1 MFRSTTP
8 ASKRL
13 VTLLLISLWLQVIAP
28 PVFAA
33 RLGPSPIVS
42 TISSGS
48 RQLVAKFALVEQSLL
63 SLLRAALTPQE
74 NWNVVLTP
82 VTTEFKDYSGLDYH
96 ASSRKLLL
104 SANTPSGQ
112 PNNFEAIATDGSR
125 TSFSNVA
132 GLGGDLVIAT
142 SRDEGQG
149 MSRGGFPA
157 GELFTSTGVPG
168 AIARVNASGAT
179 VQNPWV
185 TLPNE
190 TGAISGLYLDRT
202 GVFGGDLLAVTTT
215 GGVWRIN
222 AAAEATKIAGLDTRL
237 AGVTA
242 LPEDPD
248 RYGPWSG
255 KILAGAKDQSL
266 VYAIDAQ
273 GQSSSLAVNVQP
285 QDVDVVPAQENFF
298 AVDTVGHK
306 IWGASDGAFAGII
319 GDILVTQQSPG
330 VITRLRWN
338 GVQFVASQLASA
350 TEFKQVA
357 FAPAGI
363 NPIQPVKQLYDKIAV
378 VRHSVTLLNS
388 GRVEGSL

>member
-1 MFRSTTP
+1 N
-8 ASKRL
+8 
-13 VTLLLISLWLQVIAP
+13 I
-28 PVFAA
+28 
-33 RLGPSPIVS
+33 
-42 TISSGS
+42 
-48 RQLVAKFALVEQSLL
+48 
-63 SLLRAALTPQE
+63 
-74 NWNVVLTP
+74 VLTP

-104 SANTPSGQ
+104 SANSPGGL
-112 PNNFEAIATDGSR
+112 PNNFEAVAADGSR
-125 TSFSNVA
+125 AAFSNVA
-132 GLGGDLVIAT
+132 ALNGELLIAT

-157 GELFTSTGVPG
+157 GELFTTTGVTG

-185 TLPNE
+185 TLTGE

-202 GVFGGDLLAVTTT
+202 GVYGGDLLAVTST
-215 GGVWRIN
+215 GGVWRVN
-222 AAAEATKIAGLDTRL
+222 PSAEATKIASLDTRL
-237 AGVTA
+237 AGVTSV
-242 LPEDPD
+242 PEDPD

-273 GQSSSLAVNVQP
+273 GQSSTLQLDVQP
-285 QDVDVVPAQENFF
+285 QDIDIVPAQENFF
-298 AVDTVGHK
+298 AVDTVSRK
-306 IWGASDGAFAGII
+306 VWGASDGAFAAII
-319 GDILVTQQSPG
+319 GDILVTQQAPG
-330 VITRLRWN
+330 VIKRLRWN
-338 GVQFVASQLASA
+338 GVQFVASTLASA

-363 NPIQPVKQLYDKIAV
+363 NPIPAVKQLYDKIAV

-388 GRVEGSL
+388 GRVEGSLWQLMAEDVTLDGTD